1 MVSRFIPDSIKYGGL
16 VAKAAS
22 DDEVPPAGYLQEELK
37 KLTFD
42 PDGCTGVEDA
52 LLARL
57 EKRSANVKLKTLRL
71 IKMLCES
78 GAPTFRR
85 DMQRRVKEVRECLH
99 WQGPAHPTMGDLPNK
114 MVREAAQQVR
124 CLPAP
129 CSRSRCGAAALGARC
144 GFPCSAAAR
153 GDHRLCA
160 SADNAADAADAA
172 ADPAAA
178 AAGDQH
184 RA

>member
-22 DDEVPPAGYLQEELK
+22 DDEMPPAGYLQEELK

-42 PDGCTGVEDA
+42 PDGCAGVEDA
-52 LLARL
+52 LIARL

-71 IKMLCES
+71 MKLLCES
-78 GAPTFRR
+78 GAPSFRR

-99 WQGPAHPTMGDLPNK
+99 WQGPPHPTMGDLPNK

-124 CLPAP
+124 HLPRARLGAAAP
-129 CSRSRCGAAALGARC
+129 VAHSEAFRVFSSDSRCGRVAAPQPQRLGAAA
-144 GFPCSAAAR
+144 
-153 GDHRLCA
+153 
-160 SADNAADAADAA
+160 
-172 ADPAAA
+172 
-178 AAGDQH
+178 
-184 RA
+184 